1 MTDWIRYA
9 DQQPPANT
17 PLLILIDGEV
27 FEGYI
32 DEVMILGQV
41 IPTRF
46 KTVHFPISRNMSK
59 DQHWD
64 WGTDPYW
71 MLCPKKPIQV
81 APPPFGRDEL
91 FSAMEED
98 QRLAAS
104 IKAMKKMTDKELL
117 VVSSSYSQGDIQD
130 HARLILAD
138 RNVIYKHDSGAWCYT
153 AAYVEKNPG
162 VRP

>member
-32 DEVMILGQV
+32 DEVLLLGEV

-46 KTVHFPISRNMSK
+46 KTVRFPISRNMSK

-71 MLCPKKPIQV
+71 MLCPTKPIQV
-81 APPPFGRDEL
+81 APKPSDREELISGFDE
-91 FSAMEED
+91 D
-98 QRLAAS
+98 NRLARS
-104 IKAMKKMTDKELL
+104 IKVMQKMTDKELL
-117 VVSSSYSQGDIQD
+117 EVSRSYSQGDIQD
-130 HARLILAD
+130 HARLILAS
-138 RNVIYKHDSGAWCYT
+138 RNIIYKHDSGAWCYT
-153 AAYVEKNPG
+153 AAYVAKNPG